1 MSTIPRLMLIDD
13 DEDDREICLS
23 VLQTILPEASY
34 IIATN
39 GEDALQKL
47 NNGNASPDLIF
58 LDLNMPLMNGKQF
71 LMSGKKYHFL
81 EGGGELGAL
90 TRAFDW
96 SKTVIG
102 ACDQWPQALKTT
114 VGIILHSDFPMFL
127 WWGDDMIQFYN
138 DAYRPSLGENGKH
151 PKALG
156 QPARECWPEIW
167 NIIYPLIEQVRTTA
181 RSFFSENQLV
191 PIYRNGKIEDV

>member
-1 MSTIPRLMLIDD
+1 MPSTIPRLMLIDD

-71 LMSGKKYHFL
+71 LTEIKKHAKL
-81 EGGGELGAL
+81 SSVPIIILSTSSDHATIKETIDLGARDFV
-90 TRAFDW
+90 TKPDKYSAWED
-96 SKTVIG
+96 
-102 ACDQWPQALKTT
+102 ALKK
-114 VGIILHSDFPMFL
+114 LLNKF
-127 WWGDDMIQFYN
+127 
-138 DAYRPSLGENGKH
+138 
-151 PKALG
+151 AL
-156 QPARECWPEIW
+156 PR
-167 NIIYPLIEQVRTTA
+167 
-181 RSFFSENQLV
+181 
-191 PIYRNGKIEDV
+191 

>member
-1 MSTIPRLMLIDD
+1 MLIDD

-71 LMSGKKYHFL
+71 LTEIKKNAKL
-81 EGGGELGAL
+81 SSVPIIILSTSSDQATIKETIDLGARDFV
-90 TRAFDW
+90 TKPDKYSAWED
-96 SKTVIG
+96 
-102 ACDQWPQALKTT
+102 ALKK
-114 VGIILHSDFPMFL
+114 LLNKF
-127 WWGDDMIQFYN
+127 
-138 DAYRPSLGENGKH
+138 
-151 PKALG
+151 AL
-156 QPARECWPEIW
+156 PR
-167 NIIYPLIEQVRTTA
+167 
-181 RSFFSENQLV
+181 
-191 PIYRNGKIEDV
+191 

>member
-1 MSTIPRLMLIDD
+1 MLIDD

-71 LMSGKKYHFL
+71 LTEIKKHAKL
-81 EGGGELGAL
+81 SSVPIIILSTSSDHATIKETIDLGARDFV
-90 TRAFDW
+90 TKPDKYSAWED
-96 SKTVIG
+96 
-102 ACDQWPQALKTT
+102 ALKK
-114 VGIILHSDFPMFL
+114 LLNKF
-127 WWGDDMIQFYN
+127 
-138 DAYRPSLGENGKH
+138 
-151 PKALG
+151 AL
-156 QPARECWPEIW
+156 PR
-167 NIIYPLIEQVRTTA
+167 
-181 RSFFSENQLV
+181 
-191 PIYRNGKIEDV
+191 